1 MVDVLIYNTVGNYIN
16 KKFNGKKTIPLS
28 KKDFIRYLINAG
40 GFRNKGVSFNGQRFY
55 FHLVNM
61 ALTESNQKFYMT
73 SDYSNSESSIKSAIS
88 YFIGILSAYAI
99 AEKEYKIPYLYHLKD
114 PAISRIVNTTKH
126 FPDFFG
132 LGYGSINNAYLIEA
146 KGSVK
151 SSIDKKTITKAKKQV
166 NSIGQLTF
174 KESSGN
180 SHNITRFKR
189 HITASYFQN
198 DELKF
203 CDVDPN
209 FDGDLEYYLDANV
222 AILRYYKNIMELLVY
237 SNKKIEVKKINEVEY
252 SLVDFEGYQIG
263 INTRIFK
270 LLKEYSGN
278 INNLPEDCKLYN
290 SITEIS
296 MYSYE
301 NTPTS
306 LRENKSISLGRDGII
321 VI

>member
-1 MVDVLIYNTVGNYIN
+1 MVDLLIYNTVGNYIN

-73 SDYSNSESSIKSAIS
+73 SDYSNSETSIKTAIS

-114 PAISRIVNTTKH
+114 PVISRIVNTTKY

-174 KESSGN
+174 KDSSGN

-189 HITASYFQN
+189 HITGSYFQD

-203 CDVDPN
+203 CDVDPE

-222 AILRYYKNIMELLVY
+222 AILRYYKNIMELLK
-237 SNKKIEVKKINEVEY
+237 SSKKKIEVKRIEEVEY
-252 SLVDFEGYQIG
+252 SIVDFEGYQVG
-263 INTRIFK
+263 INTGIFN
-270 LLKEYSGN
+270 LLREYSGYFYD
-278 INNLPEDCKLYN
+278 LPDDCDLYN

-296 MYSYE
+296 MFGYE
-301 NTPTS
+301 NTPVS
-306 LRENKSISLGRDGII
+306 LRENNSISLGRDGII

>member
-1 MVDVLIYNTVGNYIN
+1 MVDVLIYNTVDNYID
-16 KKFNGKKTIPLS
+16 KKVDDKKPIPLS

-61 ALTESNQKFYMT
+61 ALTESNQKFYIT
-73 SDYSNSESSIKSAIS
+73 GDYSNSETSIKSAIS

-114 PAISRIVNTTKH
+114 PAISRVVNTTKY

-151 SSIDKKTITKAKKQV
+151 NSIDKRTITKAKKQV
-166 NSIGQLTF
+166 NSFGQLTF
-174 KESSGN
+174 TESSGN
-180 SHNITRFKR
+180 YHYITRFKR
-189 HITASYFQN
+189 HITGSYFQD

-203 CDVDPN
+203 CDVDPE
-209 FDGDLEYYLDANV
+209 FDGDLEYYLEANV
-222 AILRYYKNIMELLVY
+222 AILRYYKNIMELLI
-237 SNKKIEVKKINEVEY
+237 SSKKKIEVKRIEEVEY
-252 SLVDFEGYQIG
+252 SIVDFEGYQVG
-263 INTRIFK
+263 INTGIFN
-270 LLKEYSGN
+270 LLREYSGYFY
-278 INNLPEDCKLYN
+278 NLPDDCELYN

-301 NTPTS
+301 NTPVS
-306 LRENKSISLGRDGII
+306 LRENNSISLGRDGII
-321 VI
+321 VF

>member
-1 MVDVLIYNTVGNYIN
+1 MVDVLIYNTVGNYID

-61 ALTESNQKFYMT
+61 ALTESNKNFYLT
-73 SDYSNSESSIKSAIS
+73 SDYSNSETSIKSAIS

-114 PAISRIVNTTKH
+114 PVISRVVNTTKY

-151 SSIDKKTITKAKKQV
+151 NSIDNRTITKAKNQV

-174 KESSGN
+174 TESSGN
-180 SHNITRFKR
+180 YHYITRFKR
-189 HITASYFQN
+189 HITGSYFQD

-203 CDVDPN
+203 CDVDPE

-222 AILRYYKNIMELLVY
+222 AILRYIMELLT
-237 SNKKIEVKKINEVEY
+237 SSKKKIEVKRIEEVEY
-252 SLVDFEGYQIG
+252 SIVDFEGYQVG
-263 INTRIFK
+263 INTGIFN
-270 LLKEYSGN
+270 LLRKYSGYFYD
-278 INNLPEDCKLYN
+278 LPDDCDLYN
-290 SITEIS
+290 SITGIS
-296 MYSYE
+296 MFGYE
-301 NTPTS
+301 NTPVS
-306 LRENKSISLGRDGII
+306 LRENNSISLGRDGII
-321 VI
+321 VF

>member
-1 MVDVLIYNTVGNYIN
+1 MIDVFFYKTVDAFSN
-16 KKFNGKKTIPLS
+16 KKVNIKRTIPYT

-40 GFRNKGVSFNGQRFY
+40 GFRNKGVSLNGQRFY

-61 ALTESNQKFYMT
+61 ALTEKNKKFYIT
-73 SDYSNSESSIKSAIS
+73 SDYSNSETSIKSAIS

-151 SSIDKKTITKAKKQV
+151 SSIDKKTITKAKEQV
-166 NSIGQLTF
+166 NSIGKLTF

-180 SHNITRFKR
+180 SHYITRFKR

-209 FDGDLEYYLDANV
+209 FDGDLEYNLDANV

-263 INTRIFK
+263 INTSIFN

-278 INNLPEDCKLYN
+278 VNNLPEDCKLYN

-296 MYSYE
+296 MDSYE
-301 NTPTS
+301 KSSTS
-306 LRENKSISLGRDGII
+306 LRENKEISLGRDGII
-321 VI
+321 VM

>member
-1 MVDVLIYNTVGNYIN
+1 MVDVLFYNTVDKYID
-16 KKFNGKKTIPLS
+16 KKFNIKKTFPLS

-40 GFRNKGVSFNGQRFY
+40 GFRNKGVSFNGHRFY

-73 SDYSNSESSIKSAIS
+73 SDYSNSETSIKSAIS

-114 PAISRIVNTTKH
+114 PVISRVVNTTKY

-151 SSIDKKTITKAKKQV
+151 NSIDKRTITKAKKQV

-174 KESSGN
+174 TESSGN
-180 SHNITRFKR
+180 YHYITWFKR
-189 HITASYFQN
+189 HITGSYFQD

-203 CDVDPN
+203 CDVDPE

-222 AILRYYKNIMELLVY
+222 AILRYYKNIMELLT
-237 SNKKIEVKKINEVEY
+237 SSKKKIEVKRIEEVEY
-252 SLVDFEGYQIG
+252 SIVDFEGYQVG
-263 INTRIFK
+263 INTGIFN
-270 LLKEYSGN
+270 LLRDYSGYFYD
-278 INNLPEDCKLYN
+278 LPDDCDLYN
-290 SITEIS
+290 SITETS
-296 MYSYE
+296 MFGYE
-301 NTPTS
+301 NTPVS
-306 LRENKSISLGRDGII
+306 LRENNSISLGRDGII
-321 VI
+321 VF

>member
-1 MVDVLIYNTVGNYIN
+1 MVDVLFYNTVDKYID
-16 KKFNGKKTIPLS
+16 KKFNIKKTIPLS

-61 ALTESNQKFYMT
+61 ALTERNENFYIT
-73 SDYSNSESSIKSAIS
+73 SDYSNSETSIKSAIS

-114 PAISRIVNTTKH
+114 PVISRVVNTTKY

-151 SSIDKKTITKAKKQV
+151 NSIDNRTITKAKKQV

-174 KESSGN
+174 TESFGKY
-180 SHNITRFKR
+180 HYITRFKR
-189 HITASYFQN
+189 HITGSYCQD

-203 CDVDPN
+203 CDVDPE

-222 AILRYYKNIMELLVY
+222 AILRYYKNIMELLI
-237 SNKKIEVKKINEVEY
+237 SSKKKIEVKRIEEVEY
-252 SLVDFEGYQIG
+252 SIVDFEGYQVG
-263 INTRIFK
+263 INTGIFN
-270 LLKEYSGN
+270 LLREYSGYFY
-278 INNLPEDCKLYN
+278 NLPDDCELYN

-301 NTPTS
+301 NTPVS
-306 LRENKSISLGRDGII
+306 LRENNSISLGRDGII
-321 VI
+321 VF

>member
-1 MVDVLIYNTVGNYIN
+1 MVDVLFYNTVDKYID
-16 KKFNGKKTIPLS
+16 KKFNIKKTIPLS

-40 GFRNKGVSFNGQRFY
+40 GFRNKGVSFNGHRFY

-73 SDYSNSESSIKSAIS
+73 SDYSNSETSIKSAIS

-114 PAISRIVNTTKH
+114 PVISRVVNTTKY

-151 SSIDKKTITKAKKQV
+151 NSIDKRTITKAKKQV

-174 KESSGN
+174 TESSGN
-180 SHNITRFKR
+180 YHYITRFKR
-189 HITASYFQN
+189 HITGSYFQD

-203 CDVDPN
+203 CDVDPE
-209 FDGDLEYYLDANV
+209 FDGDLEYYLEANV
-222 AILRYYKNIMELLVY
+222 AILRYYKNIMELLI
-237 SNKKIEVKKINEVEY
+237 SSKKKIEVKRIEEVEY
-252 SLVDFEGYQIG
+252 SIVDFEGYQVG
-263 INTRIFK
+263 INTGIFN
-270 LLKEYSGN
+270 LLREYSGYFY
-278 INNLPEDCKLYN
+278 NLPDDCELYN

-301 NTPTS
+301 NTPVS
-306 LRENKSISLGRDGII
+306 LRENNSISLGRDGII
-321 VI
+321 VF